1 MLLYSKKF
9 KFIAQSHYTTA
20 PTRFATGFDLGSQ
33 KYRAGTG
40 VAPAALVL
48 DRYSILLLATRVIP
62 KGCRGL
68 PCPITSTCLYS
79 GLDKICLSAGCVKP
93 WDSLVTGGSKIVTGL
108 NTARE
113 DGSAAAARPA
123 GAAAKNQPSG
133 ADSRF
138 CLFVVKIQKTKEMR

>member
-68 PCPITSTCLYS
+68 PCPTISGCLSS

-93 WDSLVTGGSKIVTGL
+93 WDSLVTGVGTRLSQG
-108 NTARE
+108 
-113 DGSAAAARPA
+113 
-123 GAAAKNQPSG
+123 
-133 ADSRF
+133 
-138 CLFVVKIQKTKEMR
+138 